1 MENEVVG
8 GIYGIRN
15 IANDKIYIGLSS
27 DIYKRWKV
35 HRNMLNKGEHINAH
49 LQSAWNEYGENSFEF
64 FIIEKISFDNKDKM
78 KIREKYWIK
87 KYKSSNNSFGYNMNS
102 GGDGVRDLDPIS
114 LEKKSIAKSTKP
126 VVQITLDGKY
136 VQRFRNATKAEE
148 FFNKPNNTNIWYCC
162 SKYYGFKTAYGFIWM
177 FEEDYIKNGV
187 DLKYHEKGGYKKA
200 IIQMSMD
207 GKYIVEYESAR
218 EAERQTGIGYKLI
231 SRVCRG
237 EREYTCGFRFKFKEM
252 NPIFQ
257 SPETIKCYRNTKCKD
272 SNSKK
277 MN

>member
-15 IANDKIYIGLSS
+15 IANNKIYIGLSS
-27 DIYKRWKV
+27 DIYKRWKT
-35 HRNMLNKGEHINAH
+35 HLNNLNKGKHINDH
-49 LQSAWNEYGENSFEF
+49 LQSAWNEYGENSFDF
-64 FIIEKISFDNKDKM
+64 FIIEKISSNNKNKM
-78 KIREKYWIK
+78 KTRERYWIK
-87 KYKSSNNSFGYNMNS
+87 KYKSNNNSFGYNMTS
-102 GGDGVRDLDPIS
+102 GGDGIRDLDPIS
-114 LEKKSIAKSTKP
+114 LEKISIAESTKP

-148 FFNKPNNTNIWYCC
+148 FFNRPNNKNIWCCC
-162 SKYYGFKTAYGFIWM
+162 SKYYGFKTSYGFIWM

-207 GKYIVEYESAR
+207 GEYIAEYESAR

-237 EREYTCGFRFKFKEM
+237 ERDYTCGFRFKFKEA
-252 NPIFQ
+252 NPCFQ
-257 SPETIKCYRNTKCKD
+257 TSETVRCYRNTKHKN

-277 MN
+277 LN

>member
-1 MENEVVG
+1 MENEVVC

-15 IANDKIYIGLSS
+15 IANNKIYIGLSS

-35 HRNMLNKGEHINAH
+35 HRTILNKGKDINAH
-49 LQSAWNEYGENSFEF
+49 LQSAWNEYGESSFEF
-64 FIIEKISFDNKDKM
+64 FIIEKISSENKNKM
-78 KIREKYWIK
+78 KTRERHWIRKYR
-87 KYKSSNNSFGYNMNS
+87 SNNNSFGYNMTS

-114 LEKKSIAKSTKP
+114 LEKKSIAESIHP
-126 VVQITLDGKY
+126 VVQITPNGEY

-148 FFNKPNNTNIWYCC
+148 FFDKPNNKNIWCCC

-187 DLKYHEKGGYKKA
+187 DLRYHEKISANKKA
-200 IIQMSMD
+200 VVQISMD
-207 GKYIVEYESAR
+207 GEYIAEYESAR

-237 EREYTCGFRFKFKEM
+237 EREYACGFRFKFKE
-252 NPIFQ
+252 IGLTFQ
-257 SPETIKCYRNTKCKD
+257 TSEI
-272 SNSKK
+272 
-277 MN
+277 